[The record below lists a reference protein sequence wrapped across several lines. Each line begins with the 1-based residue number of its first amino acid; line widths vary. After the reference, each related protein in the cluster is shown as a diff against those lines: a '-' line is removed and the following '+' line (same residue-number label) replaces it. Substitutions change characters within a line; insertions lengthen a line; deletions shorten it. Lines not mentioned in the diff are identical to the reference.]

1 MLHGFT
7 LVLKMTENA
16 LFNFTLDINFC
27 SINLSKSLFIVMV
40 DVRFNLSPLVKCV
53 RCVNLILNTK
63 QSKITI

>member
-16 LFNFTLDINFC
+16 LLNFTLDINFC
-27 SINLSKSLFIVMV
+27 SINLSKSLFIFMM
-40 DVRFNLSPLVKCV
+40 DVSFNLLPLVKCV